1 MAKAR
6 RSRRYQVFI
15 SYGSKDRWIADRLAQ
30 SIESLGARVFLDEKE
45 IEGGESISDRLR
57 DAIIDSEEFVVLYT
71 PDSASRPW
79 VLLELGAAWGHRK
92 RITAILYHAS
102 PTDLSDMGWFRDL
115 KCYDLTDFDTKFLKE
130 LRRRCRPQTK

>member
-6 RSRRYQVFI
+6 KPKRYQVFI
-15 SYGSKDRWIADRLAQ
+15 SYGSKDRWIADRLAR
-30 SIESLGARVFLDEKE
+30 SIEAVGARVFLDEKE

-57 DAIIDSEEFVVLYT
+57 DAIIDSDEFVVLYT

-92 RITAILYHAS
+92 RITAILHHAS
-102 PTDLSDMGWFRDL
+102 PSDLADMGWFRDQ
-115 KCYDLTDFDTKFLKE
+115 KCYDLNDFDTKFLKE
-130 LRRRCRPQTK
+130 LRRRLQAK